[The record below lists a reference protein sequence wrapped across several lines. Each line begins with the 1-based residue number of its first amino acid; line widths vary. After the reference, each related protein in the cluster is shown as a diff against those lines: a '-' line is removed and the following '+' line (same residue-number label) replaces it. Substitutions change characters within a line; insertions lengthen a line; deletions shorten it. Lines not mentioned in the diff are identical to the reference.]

1 MPDRRKKIKK
11 EKEELLCAVP
21 SFWLGDP
28 NQPSP
33 RPPSQFCLWE
43 RKEKMEREMSM
54 KMKKYRKCEEEDV
67 YCKEKNKQG
76 GEKVMGEYERTHAY
90 FFGYGGNWGS
100 FYEVEDG
107 YIGELIGI
115 PEEEYPDGYI
125 YCGNTPAETF
135 GDFLDAVYGYE
146 LVQERDRNP
155 IEVEPLSEEEV
166 EDMYCKFLK
175 RVKEIE

>member
-1 MPDRRKKIKK
+1 MYTVK
-11 EKEELLCAVP
+11 EKEL
-21 SFWLGDP
+21 
-28 NQPSP
+28 N
-33 RPPSQFCLWE
+33 R
-43 RKEKMEREMSM
+43 
-54 KMKKYRKCEEEDV
+54 
-67 YCKEKNKQG
+67 G
-76 GEKVMGEYERTHAY
+76 GEKVMGRIRTDTCV
-90 FFGYGGNWGS
+90 FFSDMVGNWGS

-135 GDFLDAVYGYE
+135 GDFLDAVYVYE

-175 RVKEIE
+175 RIKEIEKENGSEFG